1 MHIYFMYMWLL
12 ARMPAKMPGALKNF
26 VDSDNIVLL
35 GRRFQNLRKIKG
47 LKDDTPFSKFKM
59 DSGS

>member
-1 MHIYFMYMWLL
+1 MYMWLL

-35 GRRFQNLRKIKG
+35 GRRF
-47 LKDDTPFSKFKM
+47 
-59 DSGS
+59 